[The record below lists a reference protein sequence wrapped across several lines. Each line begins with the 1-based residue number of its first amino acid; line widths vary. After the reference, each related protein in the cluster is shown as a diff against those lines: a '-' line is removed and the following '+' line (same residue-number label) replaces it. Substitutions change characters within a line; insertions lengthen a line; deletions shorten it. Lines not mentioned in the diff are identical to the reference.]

1 MVGVKSGTKIFAM
14 LGYILSFCL
23 ALILI
28 AVSTLSIQLAVLAWV
43 RVSRARPALPI
54 VPLRD
59 EELPHVLVQLP
70 VCNEGYLALRVAAA
84 ASVLDWPADRL
95 TIQLLDDGDSEN
107 HDALAAAVRA
117 GAPPGRNIQ
126 ILRRGSRDGFKA
138 GNLAFGLKH
147 SCAPYVAIFDADF
160 VPPPDFLRRSVPAL
174 LADNGLAFV
183 QARWSH
189 ANRDANWLTRVQGL
203 LLDSHFAVEQEAR
216 FRAGVPISFNGSAG
230 VWSRTAI
237 EQAGGWTGDTLTED
251 LDLSMRCMMRDWR
264 GAMISD
270 LVVPGELP
278 PTAAAWRSQQARWTK
293 GHAQCAR
300 KLLPMVW
307 ASVMPL
313 WKKVAMTVQMC
324 QFAFYTLAF
333 TSAAISLFMMSV
345 GLPPYPAVA
354 ILGLIVTFLGLSC
367 SIGYLWLGQRMLGRE
382 HEKKLYRALVLAV
395 VFPSGLI
402 LANTRATFEAF
413 FSTRM
418 DFIRTLRAGEIRA
431 GGWRGAPE
439 LMVGIFVAAIALAE
453 SANWSALFFVFAVS
467 GLVSIGGMG
476 AVTGQP
482 VRPRI
487 TPGE

>member
-1 MVGVKSGTKIFAM
+1 M
-14 LGYILSFCL
+14 LGYILSSCL

-28 AVSTLSIQLAVLAWV
+28 AVSTLSVQLAMLAWV
-43 RVSRARPALPI
+43 RGSRARPALLMTE
-54 VPLRD
+54 LRD
-59 EELPHVLVQLP
+59 EDAPHVLVQLP
-70 VCNEGYLALRVAAA
+70 VCNEGPLALRVAAA
-84 ASVLDWPADRL
+84 ACRLDWPQGRL
-95 TIQLLDDGDSEN
+95 TIQVLDDGNVET
-107 HDALAAAVRA
+107 HDALAASVRA
-117 GAPPGRNIQ
+117 SAPQGVNVE
-126 ILRRGSRDGFKA
+126 ILRRGSREGFKA
-138 GNLAFGLKH
+138 GNLAFGLHH
-147 SCAPYVAIFDADF
+147 SDAPYVAIFDADF
-160 VPPPDFLRRSVPAL
+160 VPPPDFLRRTVPAL
-174 LADNGLAFV
+174 MADNGLAFV
-183 QARWSH
+183 QARWDH
-189 ANRDANWLTRVQGL
+189 NNRNLNWLTRVQGL

-216 FRAGVPISFNGSAG
+216 YRAGLPISFNGSAG

-251 LDLSMRCMMRDWR
+251 LDLSMRCVMQGWR
-264 GAMISD
+264 AAVVSD

-278 PTAAAWRSQQARWTK
+278 ETAAAWRAQQARWTK

-300 KLLPMVW
+300 KLLPKVW
-307 ASVMPL
+307 ASAMPA
-313 WKKVAMTVQMC
+313 WKKVAMTLQMC

-333 TSAAISLFMMSV
+333 ASAAISLFMMSV

-367 SIGYLWLGQRMLGRE
+367 SVGYLWLGQRMLGRE

-418 DFIRTLRAGEIRA
+418 DFIRTLRAGEIHA

-439 LMVGIFVAAIALAE
+439 LMVGIFVAAVALAE

-476 AVTGQP
+476 AASGVGVP
-482 VRPRI
+482 VRQRI